1 METERVFLSLGAN
14 IGDRAANIHR
24 AEVNLAENKIKIVA
38 RSAMYET
45 EPVEQE
51 DQPWFLN
58 MVIRVK
64 TDLSPLALLSRC
76 KEIEFRLGRKPG
88 PRFGPRQIDIDIL
101 LFDNAIINTDDLIIP
116 HPRLTE
122 RRFML
127 LPLLEIE
134 PQLIDP
140 RDNVAF
146 SDKLRR
152 LNKQKKV
159 QKLTKELLPY

>member
-1 METERVFLSLGAN
+1 MGTERVFLSLGAN

-24 AEVNLAENKIKIVA
+24 AEANLAASGVEIID
-38 RSAMYET
+38 RSLWYET
-45 EPVEQE
+45 EPVEKE

-58 MVIRVK
+58 TVIKVM
-64 TDLSPLALLSRC
+64 TDLSPLALLAHC
-76 KEIEFRLGRKPG
+76 KEIEFRLGRKKG

-101 LFDNAIINTDDLIIP
+101 LFGNAIIVTEDLIIP
-116 HPRLTE
+116 HPRLAQ

-127 LPLLEIE
+127 VPLLEIAS
-134 PQLIDP
+134 QLIDP

-146 SDKLRR
+146 SDKLTR

-159 QKLTKELLPY
+159 QKLIKELLPY